1 MNFNIGDTVRFADTE
16 DNRNDAGY
24 LGSYTIGDYAVI
36 TRYGQFP
43 DIYYVDDCTAP
54 FKGSFRFEKVEQI
67 EEEPFEGDYI
77 IVAIDDGT
85 YAPAET
91 PRVFDSEHQALVV
104 AEKMAKEYDAEF
116 AVFKRVAVL
125 SPEGA
130 EFDEADAVIGG
141 IDFDIVDGAII
152 WDNDA
157 TF

>member
-1 MNFNIGDTVRFADTE
+1 MTT
-16 DNRNDAGY
+16 
-24 LGSYTIGDYAVI
+24 
-36 TRYGQFP
+36 P
-43 DIYYVDDCTAP
+43 AP
-54 FKGSFRFEKVEQI
+54 PSRARSASRRSKQI

-77 IVAIDDGT
+77 IVVIDDGT

-130 EFDEADAVIGG
+130 EFDEVDAVILHEG
-141 IDFDIVDGAII
+141 DDS
-152 WDNDA
+152 WMDNDYA
-157 TF
+157 VDLVG